1 MTYEQIEKAAQDH
14 ADRYFIQDAEIFCN
28 EPWNNAKDLYAKTL
42 ADFAKCCMSKQW
54 ISVDERLPESMQRVL
69 VWIGDEAFACWYTKS
84 GRFKT
89 TLRSKERY
97 SEDKSLYER
106 IHLSPC
112 REDVTEVATHWLPI
126 PQLNPEKEER

>member
-1 MTYEQIEKAAQDH
+1 
-14 ADRYFIQDAEIFCN
+14 
-28 EPWNNAKDLYAKTL
+28 
-42 ADFAKCCMSKQW
+42 
-54 ISVDERLPESMQRVL
+54 MQRVL
-69 VWIGDEAFACWYTKS
+69 VWIGDEALVCWYTKS

-97 SEDKSLYER
+97 SEDKSLHER

>member
-1 MTYEQIEKAAQDH
+1 MTHEQIEQAAQGH
-14 ADRYFIQDAEIFCN
+14 ADKYFIQDAEIFCN

-42 ADFAKCCMSKQW
+42 ADFAKWCIKNQW
-54 ISVDERLPESMQRVL
+54 NSVNERLLEPMQRVL
-69 VWIGDEAFACWYTKS
+69 VWISDEALVCWYTKS

-97 SEDKSLYER
+97 SEDKSLHEK

-112 REDVTEVATHWLPI
+112 REDVTDVVTHCMKMPKF
-126 PQLNPEKEER
+126 NPEKE